1 MHDLIYSTQDSG
13 FNKDVRYENPKYFK
27 GQVTQSNGVLVI
39 GDWPEVV
46 KAYKTAGIPV
56 EVQNATKDDAT
67 NDDTT
72 DDAPD
77 PYPDLSNND
86 MIEAIKEVT
95 GDTIRKNTS
104 RAKIIA
110 AYEDALKA
118 ASQKEKPE
126 TKQETP
132 ETKQE
137 APQAKQEAAPAKQET
152 PVAKQ

>member
-1 MHDLIYSTQDSG
+1 MAEEKIIYEKHPVSPERRRLLREKGYTIIDERFRPSSSDAKASETAKQDVDLD
-13 FNKDVRYENPKYFK
+13 E
-27 GQVTQSNGVLVI
+27 
-39 GDWPEVV
+39 
-46 KAYKTAGIPV
+46 
-56 EVQNATKDDAT
+56 
-67 NDDTT
+67 T

-86 MIEAIKEVT
+86 MIEAIKEAT

-110 AYEDALKA
+110 AYEDSLKA

-132 ETKQE
+132 VAKQE

-152 PVAKQ
+152 PANKQ

>member
-1 MHDLIYSTQDSG
+1 M
-13 FNKDVRYENPKYFK
+13 
-27 GQVTQSNGVLVI
+27 TQSNGVLVI

-46 KAYKTAGIPV
+46 KAYKMTGIPV
-56 EVQNATKDDAT
+56 EVQNAPKDDAT

-86 MIEAIKEVT
+86 MIEAIKDAT

-132 ETKQE
+132 VAKQE
-137 APQAKQEAAPAKQET
+137 VPQAKQEAAPAKQEAA
-152 PVAKQ
+152 PAKQ

>member
-67 NDDTT
+67 NDET

-132 ETKQE
+132 EAKQV
-137 APQAKQEAAPAKQET
+137 APQAKQEAAPTKQET
-152 PVAKQ
+152 PAKQ

>member
-27 GQVTQSNGVLVI
+27 GQVTPSNGILVI

-67 NDDTT
+67 D

-118 ASQKEKPE
+118 ASQKEKSE

-132 ETKQE
+132 VAKQE
-137 APQAKQEAAPAKQET
+137 APQAKQEAAPAKQEAA
-152 PVAKQ
+152 PAKQ